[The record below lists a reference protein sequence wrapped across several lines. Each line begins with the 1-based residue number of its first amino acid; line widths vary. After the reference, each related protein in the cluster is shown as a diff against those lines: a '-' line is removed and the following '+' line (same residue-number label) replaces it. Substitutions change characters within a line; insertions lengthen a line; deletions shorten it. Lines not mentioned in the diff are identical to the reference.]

1 MKNKIYHLLIL
12 ILLFISCYND
22 QNKDRNKSLNDKF
35 IFEKKR
41 NKSIDN
47 SKRRLQAEQ
56 CEEWFRNETIFHD
69 LQFYIDTLNLEN
81 DFDEAELGQY
91 KNIIINSMKKASEIL
106 GSFLKIMDPTE
117 VVIQDG
123 DIENLGIDLYDEN
136 YVKNEVIHV
145 NSTKSSYFVIWSK
158 IYDPDDEQDE
168 GDRII
173 FKENELVVGR
183 PAICDAA
190 CSYPLYGIMNFNRN
204 AFNSNLNLNLEHL
217 TLLFIKQLTNIIAFN
232 NVVFEDIYEVLDGIL
247 SKQVINSITH
257 YYIQSDKV
265 IEFAKKY
272 YNCNDNN
279 LKVEILKDING
290 NFHWPERNLLG
301 EYMTEEEYLEE
312 NAISNFTLFVFEDL
326 KYLKVKKYYTGGLMR
341 FGKHKGCDFITE
353 LYNRE
358 SIDYENE
365 FYYPISAKINDENY
379 EEPSCSSGRQSKT
392 IFKLTKYNTNEIP
405 ENFRYFGNGE
415 FGGLKSADYCP
426 VPKYYSSEQFVVG
439 HCSDT
444 NNTPDTERG
453 ESFSSNSFCALSSL
467 IKSDSS
473 QTESIKSICF
483 EMFCSDNSL
492 TIKFGND
499 FFVCPIEGGIIQG
512 DGYKGALLCPDYNL
526 ICTGTKVC
534 NNLINCIEQQSFEKE
549 NSVLYGYDIKTTQV
563 SSKYSEAIENRK
575 FSFKGELTDKGLCPK
590 YCFQCKAPIN
600 NKNNKYT
607 CVKCQKNYRLEIEN
621 NICVNNNENCKT
633 FNDEEIC
640 TECIDSII
648 YGLVKN
654 DENDET
660 ICMKKSDMQNE
671 YLSYDEDGK
680 EYYKKCSYFI
690 SNCKTCTANNVCTS
704 CFEGYGIVD
713 NNQNNCILLEDKY
726 YYDSTLN
733 TYKLCSSKNPGCKAC
748 SNIGTNDIICKEC
761 DSAANYV
768 LIYNILNYCKLQSE
782 LTDDKSIFLDS
793 KTLKYFTCSDS
804 RYHSV
809 KNCNTCHNKDK
820 CDTCQN
826 GYEMANSNEL
836 CISYSDINQNIY
848 YKNTLDNRYY
858 LCSNV
863 IKGCEICE
871 NLEKCT
877 HCYMGFDLDED
888 DKCIPTALAMTR
900 YYLNN
905 ETGKYVSCSKIENCE
920 ECISSTEC
928 TGCKKGYELD
938 NSSCKI
944 IENNENSNEKDD
956 DNSKALSVAA
966 IVLGTLGLAVSIVA
980 IILVFF
986 KKLCRKSKNISDPTE
1001 SQNINNDPNEI
1012 VVKSNKR
1019 SLHNEAKE

>member
-1 MKNKIYHLLIL
+1 MKHKIHFLLIL
-12 ILLFISCYND
+12 FLFFIYCNTELDEKRKISL
-22 QNKDRNKSLNDKF
+22 SEKF
-35 IFEKKR
+35 IFEKKV
-41 NKSIDN
+41 KN
-47 SKRRLQAEQ
+47 SNNEFKRRLVDDQ
-56 CEEWFRNETIFHD
+56 CEEWFSNDTLFHD
-69 LQFYIDTLNLEN
+69 LQIYIDTLNFET
-81 DFDEAELGQY
+81 DFDNSGLSQY
-91 KNIIINSMKKASEIL
+91 KNIIINSMEKAKDIL
-106 GSFLKIMDPTE
+106 SSILMIMEPTQVTVHDETIKSF
-117 VVIQDG
+117 
-123 DIENLGIDLYDEN
+123 GINIWNRD
-136 YVKNEVIHV
+136 YVKGGIA
-145 NSTKSSYFVIWSK
+145 STSSQTTYFVIWSK
-158 IYDPDDEQDE
+158 IATSSDEINSM
-168 GDRII
+168 GNKLAI
-173 FKENELVVGR
+173 GR
-183 PAICDAA
+183 PAIKDGA
-190 CSYPLYGIMNFNRN
+190 CSYPLYGLITFNPN
-204 AFNSNLNLNLEHL
+204 EDCYLNLKPDYL
-217 TLLFIKQLTNIIAFN
+217 TLFFLRQFTNILAFN
-232 NVVFEDIYEVLDGIL
+232 NEVLEDDSVYEGIL
-247 SKQVINSITH
+247 NLDDEPDH
-257 YYIQSDKV
+257 YYVQSEKV
-265 IEFAKKY
+265 VQFARNY
-272 YNCNDNN
+272 YNCFDDDFTQI
-279 LKVEILKDING
+279 EILKDSFG
-290 NFHWPERNLLG
+290 NFYWPERYLLG
-301 EYMTEEEYLEE
+301 EYMTEEEYPEE
-312 NAISNFTLFVFEDL
+312 KAISNFTLFLLEEL
-326 KYLKVKKYYTGGLMR
+326 KFLRVKKHYTGGLMR
-341 FGKHKGCDFITE
+341 FGKHKGCEFVKE
-353 LYNRE
+353 QYNKNNKKFG
-358 SIDYENE
+358 NE
-365 FYYPISAKINDENY
+365 FYYPQEGIN

-392 IFKLTKYNTNEIP
+392 IFKLTEYNEIP
-405 ENFRYFGNGE
+405 LGFRYFGNE
-415 FGGLKSADYCP
+415 KIGGLKSADYCP
-426 VPKYYSSEQFVVG
+426 VPEYFTSELFSVG
-439 HCSDT
+439 HCSDI

-467 IKSDSS
+467 LKNG
-473 QTESIKSICF
+473 QTGTMKAICF

-492 TIKFGND
+492 TVRFNND
-499 FFVCPIEGGIIQG
+499 FLVCPRNGGVIQG
-512 DGYKGALLCPDYNL
+512 NGYTGALLCPDYNL
-526 ICTGTKVC
+526 ICTGIQVC
-534 NNLINCIEQQSFEKE
+534 NNIFDCFEKQSYE
-549 NSVLYGYDIKTTQV
+549 KERAIIYEEGYTIETTQV
-563 SSKYSEAIENRK
+563 SSIYSTKIINEE
-575 FSFKGELTDKGLCPK
+575 FLFKGELSDNGLCPK
-590 YCFQCKAPIN
+590 YCFQCEVPVN
-600 NKNNKYT
+600 NKNNKYS
-607 CVKCQKNYRLEIEN
+607 CIKCQKNYRLDTEN
-621 NICVNNNENCKT
+621 NICINKIENCKD
-633 FNDEEIC
+633 FNEEEIC
-640 TECIDSII
+640 IECINNS

-654 DENDET
+654 NENDET
-660 ICMKKSDMQNE
+660 LCLKISDMQGE
-671 YLSYDEDGK
+671 YLMFNEDGK
-680 EYYKKCSYFI
+680 NFYKKCSDI
-690 SNCKTCTANNVCTS
+690 INKCKKCSSETVCTS
-704 CFEGYGIVD
+704 CLDGYGIVD
-713 NNQNNCILLEDKY
+713 GNNNICIELQDKY

-733 TYKLCSSKNPGCKAC
+733 TYKLCSHKNPGCKAC

-768 LIYNILNYCKLQSE
+768 LIYDILNYCKLQSD
-782 LTDDKSIFLDS
+782 LTNDKSIFLDS

-944 IENNENSNEKDD
+944 IENSNEKDD